1 MLYMKVRH
9 AEDNFAMYLSNPY
22 KIMYTTLIQ
31 EKQVK
36 PIAIYVH
43 GLGSG
48 AASTT
53 VCTVRKV
60 FSEYE
65 WTAIEVNENPF
76 ESVEKIN
83 SAVSEFNPYLLM
95 GTSLGGYY
103 VFYAD
108 APCATK
114 IICNPAMNI
123 AEIIRYKIGFGTYSY
138 FVERQDGKTEYTLN
152 EEVCRRFTE
161 YSGSHKALGGIKNYA
176 LFSAH
181 DELIGDSDMLDN
193 MALVFE
199 AGYRLLL
206 DSQGGHRLQ
215 AASLKLLREKVA
227 LNITA
232 SY

>member
-1 MLYMKVRH
+1 MRCVEVIY
-9 AEDNFAMYLSNPY
+9 
-22 KIMYTTLIQ
+22 IMCTNLIQ
-31 EKQVK
+31 ENQVK
-36 PIAIYVH
+36 PIAVYVH

-83 SAVSEFNPYLLM
+83 SAVSEFNPSLLM

-123 AEIIRYKIGFGTYSY
+123 AEIIRYKIGFGTCSY
-138 FVERQDGKTEYTLN
+138 FVERQDGKTEYTLD

>member
-1 MLYMKVRH
+1 
-9 AEDNFAMYLSNPY
+9 
-22 KIMYTTLIQ
+22 MYTTLIQ
-31 EKQVK
+31 ENQVS

-53 VCTVRKV
+53 VCTVCKV

-83 SAVSEFNPYLLM
+83 AIASEFNPSLLM

-108 APCATK
+108 APRAK
-114 IICNPAMNI
+114 KVIYNPAMNI
-123 AEIIRYKIGFGTYSY
+123 AELIRFKIGFGTYSY

-161 YSGSHKALGGIKNYA
+161 YSRSHKALGGIKNYA
-176 LFSAH
+176 LFSVH

-199 AGYRLLL
+199 AGYKLLL
-206 DSQGGHRLQ
+206 NSQRGHRLR
-215 AASLKLLREKVA
+215 AASLKLLRKE
-227 LNITA
+227 ITK
-232 SY
+232 